1 MLSFIE
7 AISLAGDRAKQNDD
21 AFGLAGARAWVLDG
35 ATDLDDKPLMGG
47 ASDASWIAH
56 LANQSL
62 HRAEGDMREAIRTA
76 SAEAARA
83 FAEHAAGRAYERWQ
97 SPISSL
103 LMLEETSEGASGLDL
118 GDCRVF
124 GLDADDAVFV
134 GGGPQHAADD
144 EAALAAKQADKDKP
158 LLRRADTIDMLRR
171 MRAELNRPGS
181 RWTFCLDLACAD
193 HARAFSWRL
202 KRPAHL
208 LLMSDGFSAL
218 ADRYRAY
225 DAAGLVRAA
234 LDRGLHELGRELRAI
249 ENSDAAGDLHPR
261 FKKSDDATALLM
273 RLT

>member
-21 AFGLAGARAWVLDG
+21 AFGFAGARAWVLDG

-56 LANQSL
+56 FANRSL
-62 HRAEGDMREAIRTA
+62 HRAESGMREAIRVA
-76 SAEAARA
+76 STEAARA
-83 FAEHAAGRAYERWQ
+83 FAERTARHAYERWQ

-103 LMLEETSEGASGLDL
+103 LMLEETNEGASGLDL

-144 EAALAAKQADKDKP
+144 EAALAAKQTDKDKP
-158 LLRRADTIDMLRR
+158 LLRRPGAIDMLRR
-171 MRAELNRPGS
+171 MRAELNQPSS
-181 RWTFCLDLACAD
+181 RWTFCLDPACAE
-193 HARAFSWRL
+193 HARQFSWTL
-202 KRPAHL
+202 KRPTHL

-218 ADRYRAY
+218 TDRYGAY

-249 ENSDAAGDLHPR
+249 ENSDAGGDLHPR
-261 FKKSDDATALLM
+261 FKQCDDATALLM